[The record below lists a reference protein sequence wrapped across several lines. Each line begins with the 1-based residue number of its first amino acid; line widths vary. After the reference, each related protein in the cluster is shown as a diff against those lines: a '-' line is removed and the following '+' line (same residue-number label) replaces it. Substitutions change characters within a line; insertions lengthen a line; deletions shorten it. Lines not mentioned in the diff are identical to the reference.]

1 MRLPLAAAR
10 INDNISV
17 LSVQRIITRRPS
29 NLSEYFPN
37 GEVVLYRPFAHAEL
51 SCHNRHDKPS
61 SAASADKPQKRIPP
75 FVFSAHLIT
84 SYDNISGHTKNQPDN
99 GLTFHSLFSF
109 EKSPPHNIAI
119 RGAKNR
125 TPYKTEPKIASNSLT
140 SFSFANLYLCKF
152 TSAFLMSLRTAPS
165 VTFKYL
171 AISVF

>member
-10 INDNISV
+10 IDDNISV
-17 LSVQRIITRRPS
+17 LSVQRIITRLS
-29 NLSEYFPN
+29 LDLSEYFQYR
-37 GEVVLYRPFAHAEL
+37 EVALYCPFAHAEL
-51 SCHNRHDKPS
+51 SCHDRHGKPPP
-61 SAASADKPQKRIPP
+61 APPADKPQKRFPP
-75 FVFSAHLIT
+75 FVFLAHLIT
-84 SYDNISGHTKNQPDN
+84 AYDNISGHTKNQPDN